1 VSDEEAIR
9 TAIAR
14 YFHLL
19 DDRDFDEWRKLLTE
33 DVAITINGVD
43 RWPPSV
49 QITGQR
55 GQHIAAN
62 TAVEVDGETA
72 TALTDYFYIG
82 EIGPAKFER
91 LEILDAGRYTI
102 RLVRHEGRWLLREV
116 AMKVFYFDR

>member
-1 VSDEEAIR
+1 MSDEEAIR
-9 TAIAR
+9 TVIAR
-14 YFHLL
+14 YFHHL
-19 DDRDFDEWRKLLTE
+19 DDRDFDQWRTLLTE
-33 DVAITINGVD
+33 DVSITINGED

-55 GQHIAAN
+55 GQHIAVN
-62 TAVEVDGETA
+62 TAVEVTGDTA
-72 TALTDYFYIG
+72 TVLTDYFYLG

-102 RLVRHEGRWLLREV
+102 RAERHEGRWLLGEV